1 MILTVKK
8 INHNYEIR
16 KRMIITVK
24 LKKNDYN
31 HEIKKNDYNREFRKK
46 NNREIKKKMLT
57 VKLIITMKLK
67 KIY

>member
-8 INHNYEIR
+8 INHNYEIG

-31 HEIKKNDYNREFRKK
+31 HEIRE
-46 NNREIKKKMLT
+46 
-57 VKLIITMKLK
+57 KLISLK
-67 KIY
+67 RGDIELCDYVFEFLLLSFI